1 MDVYT
6 YQIAKWRLV
15 KKMEGV
21 KAIDTTIKTG
31 YKQLAPSWSMV
42 LGYKDN
48 SLSPEKYTELYHDM
62 LERSRALHP
71 AFWEALFRQE
81 KIALGCYCKPS
92 TFCHR
97 HLLVAYLVAH
107 ANANYK
113 GEIL

>member
-1 MDVYT
+1 MEVHT
-6 YQIAKWRLV
+6 FQMAKWRKV

-21 KAIDTTIKTG
+21 KFIDTTVKTG
-31 YKQLAPSWSMV
+31 FKELAPTWAMV

-48 SLSPEKYTELYHDM
+48 SLSPEKYTQMYHLM
-62 LERSRALHP
+62 LERSRETHP
-71 AFWEALFRQE
+71 AFWEALFRQK
-81 KIALGCYCKPS
+81 KIALGCYCKPD

-97 HLLVAYLVAH
+97 YLLVAYLEEH